1 MSRACYKP
9 CHKTCKILAWSV
21 WLPTNHCCHL
31 GKATDTTDI
40 WYFPLASALEDLL
53 FIMPISVLSIYRSF
67 FADVIWIHIWLALW
81 WSCCPKG
88 HKLTSKTCVDSSE
101 RWRRVEK
108 RYLSLK
114 SVTNENKVCCIKC
127 VGRRLIVPFK
137 DSIWRKRTFPHLLWD
152 LQIFP
157 LWQPVLP
164 FPVWVGWSRIKMR
177 GVYIFRATC
186 FL

>member
-9 CHKTCKILAWSV
+9 CHNTCKILAWSV

-114 SVTNENKVCCIKC
+114 SVTNENRLQMWSWLLSLEIGNVFIISDSRSWSLRWVLQGCRGRTRSSQAIG
-127 VGRRLIVPFK
+127 GRRGK
-137 DSIWRKRTFPHLLWD
+137 
-152 LQIFP
+152 
-157 LWQPVLP
+157 
-164 FPVWVGWSRIKMR
+164 
-177 GVYIFRATC
+177 
-186 FL
+186 